1 MKSVKSYLSSGTFAL
16 QSLLLS
22 LTDIIGITIR
32 QGFFKGTGLAVF
44 SLGMFTV
51 SALFE
56 NMLMSTLVVP
66 NKVAIYDLATL
77 AQSNY
82 EIQLYSA
89 SKDEHNK
96 TLGFLV
102 QELNASKATVAY
114 SSMHPYNADQWDNPE
129 AFINNRFSIFLIALS
144 TTKDFIKQTLK
155 SITPNHCTCS
165 EVPGLRLK
173 FPAYS
178 MIWHRLRNPI
188 FRNLNVAKAAGLDQF
203 LDWNTERNEADFVVL
218 KEDATSA
225 NAASDSF
232 VSFKNLL
239 PLISIVVC
247 LLIVCSHF
255 RL

>member
-1 MKSVKSYLSSGTFAL
+1 LEC
-16 QSLLLS
+16 
-22 LTDIIGITIR
+22 
-32 QGFFKGTGLAVF
+32 TGLALF
-44 SLGMFTV
+44 SLGMVTI

-56 NMLMSTLVVP
+56 NMLMSTLFVP
-66 NKVAIYDLATL
+66 NKEAIYDLAIL

-82 EIQLYSA
+82 EIQIHSA

-96 TLGFLV
+96 TLGFLI

-144 TTKDFIKQTLK
+144 TTKDFITQTLK

-165 EVPGLRLK
+165 EVPDLRLT

-178 MIWHRLRNPI
+178 MCWHRLRNRI
-188 FRNLNVAKAAGLDQF
+188 FRNLNLAKAAGLDLF
-203 LDWNTERNEADFVVL
+203 LDWNTARNEADFVVL
-218 KEDATSA
+218 KEEATTE

-239 PLISIVVC
+239 PMISILVC
-247 LLIVCSHF
+247 LLIVCCLIFIFELKILSVLF
-255 RL
+255 SG